1 MVPEYLERDGDIYN
15 DMDDYNI
22 DDDDDDDDDGDDNDD
37 YDEWWW
43 RRRWWLQWLNELI
56 VC

>member
-15 DMDDYNI
+15 NMDDYNI
-22 DDDDDDDDDGDDNDD
+22 DDDDDDDDGDDNDD